1 MDFTLLAS
9 VLGGTEIH
17 TKFWDVYEEY
27 GSERWAEEL
36 ESLDYSHY
44 TAVSEGGVSQTI
56 VQSFDRDTNNFIEW
70 TLAFELE
77 PEQAHI
83 ICRCRYMYQDW
94 PHCLA
99 WPPFYECEVSDIA
112 ELPAALEEASAA
124 LLDNLFTLRREK
136 RCRIV
141 WQAAQDEANARLQE
155 HHDRVGFVPPTF
167 PNSQDLHSRSKHMKD
182 AFIVSAVR
190 TPVGRGLKGTL
201 RNTRPDD
208 LAALVLQEAVSRA
221 GIEASEV
228 EDVYLGCAIPEAE
241 QGLNVAR
248 LAALRAG
255 MPDSVGGV
263 TVNRFCSSGLQTI
276 AMAAAAIQTGQ
287 ADVMLAGGVESMSM
301 VPMSGHNPSPNP
313 DLVDTR
319 PGAYIGMGMTAENV
333 AEKYG
338 ISREDQDKFAL
349 ASHQKAKAA
358 RDAGKFRDEIVPVP
372 VQVDTVKGTKVK
384 SQTVQFDTDELIR
397 DDASLEAMGKLKSAF
412 KMGGSVTPAN
422 SSPFS
427 DGAAAVVVMSGE
439 KVQELGVKPLARFLG
454 FAVAG
459 VDPELMGIGPVA
471 AIPKVLKQTGLSL
484 ADIDLIELNE
494 AFAAQSLAV
503 VRELGLDESKLN
515 VNGGAIALG
524 HPLGCT
530 GAKLTTSAIYEL
542 QRRGGGKALITMCIG
557 GGMGAAG
564 IIEVFAAEG

>member
-1 MDFTLLAS
+1 
-9 VLGGTEIH
+9 G
-17 TKFWDVYEEY
+17 
-27 GSERWAEEL
+27 
-36 ESLDYSHY
+36 
-44 TAVSEGGVSQTI
+44 
-56 VQSFDRDTNNFIEW
+56 
-70 TLAFELE
+70 TLA
-77 PEQAHI
+77 
-83 ICRCRYMYQDW
+83 
-94 PHCLA
+94 
-99 WPPFYECEVSDIA
+99 
-112 ELPAALEEASAA
+112 
-124 LLDNLFTLRREK
+124 
-136 RCRIV
+136 
-141 WQAAQDEANARLQE
+141 
-155 HHDRVGFVPPTF
+155 
-167 PNSQDLHSRSKHMKD
+167 
-182 AFIVSAVR
+182 
-190 TPVGRGLKGTL
+190 
-201 RNTRPDD
+201 NTRPDD
-208 LAALVLQEAVSRA
+208 LAALVMNEAVKRA
-221 GIEASEV
+221 GIDAGLV

-301 VPMSGHNPSPNP
+301 VPMSGHNPSPNLE
-313 DLVDTR
+313 LVDQR

-333 AEKYG
+333 AAKYG
-338 ISREDQDKFAL
+338 VTRADQDAFAFR
-349 ASHQKAKAA
+349 SHQRAA
-358 RDAGKFRDEIVPVP
+358 AAQDAGRFDAEIIAVPVRRD
-372 VQVDTVKGTKVK
+372 VLKGTKVK
-384 SQTVQFDTDELIR
+384 SETVAFDKDELIR
-397 DDASLEAMGKLKSAF
+397 RDANIDDMAKVRPAF
-412 KMGGSVTPAN
+412 KATGSVSAAN

-427 DGAAAVVVMSGE
+427 DGAAAVLMMSGE
-439 KVQELGVKPLARFLG
+439 KAAELGLKPLAKFLG

-459 VDPELMGIGPVA
+459 VDPELMGIGPVKA
-471 AIPKVLKQTGLSL
+471 VPKVLAQTGLTL

-503 VRELGLDESKLN
+503 ARELGMNEDIMN

-564 IIEVFAAEG
+564 IIEVYAAEGGQAAD

>member
-1 MDFTLLAS
+1 
-9 VLGGTEIH
+9 
-17 TKFWDVYEEY
+17 
-27 GSERWAEEL
+27 
-36 ESLDYSHY
+36 
-44 TAVSEGGVSQTI
+44 
-56 VQSFDRDTNNFIEW
+56 
-70 TLAFELE
+70 
-77 PEQAHI
+77 
-83 ICRCRYMYQDW
+83 
-94 PHCLA
+94 
-99 WPPFYECEVSDIA
+99 
-112 ELPAALEEASAA
+112 
-124 LLDNLFTLRREK
+124 
-136 RCRIV
+136 
-141 WQAAQDEANARLQE
+141 
-155 HHDRVGFVPPTF
+155 
-167 PNSQDLHSRSKHMKD
+167 MKD
-182 AFIVSAVR
+182 AYIVSAVR
-190 TPVGRGLKGTL
+190 TPVGRGVKGTL

-208 LAALVLQEAVSRA
+208 LAALVLGEAVSRA

-338 ISREDQDKFAL
+338 VSREDQDKFAL
-349 ASHQKAKAA
+349 ASHQKAAAA
-358 RDAGKFRDEIVPVP
+358 RDAGRFKEEIVPVP
-372 VQVDTVKGTKVK
+372 VQVDTLKGTKLK
-384 SQTVQFDTDELIR
+384 SETVQFDTDELIR

-412 KMGGSVTPAN
+412 KVGGSVTPAN

-427 DGAAAVVVMSGE
+427 DGAAAVLLMSGE
-439 KVQELGVKPLARFLG
+439 KAEELGVKPLAKFLG

-459 VDPELMGIGPVA
+459 VDPEIMGIGPVA
-471 AIPKVLKQTGLSL
+471 AVPKVLKQTGLSL
-484 ADIDLIELNE
+484 DDIDLIELNE

-503 VRELGLDESKLN
+503 VRELGIDESKLN

-524 HPLGCT
+524 HPLGCS

-542 QRRGGGKALITMCIG
+542 RRRGGGKALITMCIG

-564 IIEVFAAEG
+564 VIEVFAAEAGEQAAD

>member
-1 MDFTLLAS
+1 
-9 VLGGTEIH
+9 
-17 TKFWDVYEEY
+17 
-27 GSERWAEEL
+27 
-36 ESLDYSHY
+36 
-44 TAVSEGGVSQTI
+44 
-56 VQSFDRDTNNFIEW
+56 
-70 TLAFELE
+70 
-77 PEQAHI
+77 
-83 ICRCRYMYQDW
+83 
-94 PHCLA
+94 
-99 WPPFYECEVSDIA
+99 
-112 ELPAALEEASAA
+112 
-124 LLDNLFTLRREK
+124 
-136 RCRIV
+136 
-141 WQAAQDEANARLQE
+141 
-155 HHDRVGFVPPTF
+155 
-167 PNSQDLHSRSKHMKD
+167 MKD
-182 AFIVSAVR
+182 AYIVSAVR
-190 TPVGRGLKGTL
+190 TPVGRGVKGTL

-208 LAALVLQEAVSRA
+208 LAALVLKEAVSRA

-276 AMAAAAIQTGQ
+276 AMAAAAVQTGQ

-319 PGAYIGMGMTAENV
+319 PGAYVGMGMTAENV

-338 ISREDQDKFAL
+338 VSREDQDKFAL

-358 RDAGKFRDEIVPVP
+358 RDAGKFKDEIVPVP
-372 VQVDTVKGTKVK
+372 VQVDTLKGTKLK
-384 SQTVQFDTDELIR
+384 SETVQFDTDELIR

-412 KMGGSVTPAN
+412 KLGGSVTPAN

-427 DGAAAVVVMSGE
+427 DGAAAVVVMSGD
-439 KVQELGVKPLARFLG
+439 KVEELGVKPLAKFLG

-459 VDPELMGIGPVA
+459 VDPEIMGIGPVA
-471 AIPKVLKQTGLSL
+471 AVPKVLKQTGLSL
-484 ADIDLIELNE
+484 DDIDLIELNE

-503 VRELGLDESKLN
+503 VRELGIDESKLN

-524 HPLGCT
+524 HPLGCS

-542 QRRGGGKALITMCIG
+542 RRRGGGKALITMCIG

-564 IIEVFAAEG
+564 VIEVFAAEAGEQAAD

>member
-1 MDFTLLAS
+1 
-9 VLGGTEIH
+9 
-17 TKFWDVYEEY
+17 
-27 GSERWAEEL
+27 
-36 ESLDYSHY
+36 
-44 TAVSEGGVSQTI
+44 
-56 VQSFDRDTNNFIEW
+56 
-70 TLAFELE
+70 
-77 PEQAHI
+77 
-83 ICRCRYMYQDW
+83 
-94 PHCLA
+94 
-99 WPPFYECEVSDIA
+99 
-112 ELPAALEEASAA
+112 
-124 LLDNLFTLRREK
+124 
-136 RCRIV
+136 
-141 WQAAQDEANARLQE
+141 
-155 HHDRVGFVPPTF
+155 
-167 PNSQDLHSRSKHMKD
+167 MKD
-182 AFIVSAVR
+182 AYIVSAVR
-190 TPVGRGLKGTL
+190 TPVGRGVKGTL

-208 LAALVLQEAVSRA
+208 LAALVLNEAVSRA
-221 GIEASEV
+221 GVEADIV

-338 ISREDQDKFAL
+338 VSREDQDKFAL
-349 ASHQKAKAA
+349 ASHQKAAAA
-358 RDAGKFRDEIVPVP
+358 RDAGRFKEEIVPVP
-372 VQVDTVKGTKVK
+372 VQVDTLKGTKLK
-384 SQTVQFDTDELIR
+384 SETVSFDTDELIR

-412 KMGGSVTPAN
+412 KVGGSVTPAN

-427 DGAAAVVVMSGE
+427 DGAAAVLLMSGE
-439 KVQELGVKPLARFLG
+439 KVEELGVKPLARFLG

-459 VDPELMGIGPVA
+459 VDPEIMGIGPVA
-471 AIPKVLKQTGLSL
+471 AIPKVLKQTGLAL
-484 ADIDLIELNE
+484 DDIDLIELNE

-503 VRELGLDESKLN
+503 VRELGIDESKLN

-524 HPLGCT
+524 HPLGCS

-542 QRRGGGKALITMCIG
+542 RRRGGGKALITMCIG

-564 IIEVFAAEG
+564 VIEVYPAEGEQAAD

>member
-1 MDFTLLAS
+1 
-9 VLGGTEIH
+9 
-17 TKFWDVYEEY
+17 
-27 GSERWAEEL
+27 
-36 ESLDYSHY
+36 
-44 TAVSEGGVSQTI
+44 
-56 VQSFDRDTNNFIEW
+56 
-70 TLAFELE
+70 
-77 PEQAHI
+77 
-83 ICRCRYMYQDW
+83 
-94 PHCLA
+94 
-99 WPPFYECEVSDIA
+99 
-112 ELPAALEEASAA
+112 
-124 LLDNLFTLRREK
+124 
-136 RCRIV
+136 
-141 WQAAQDEANARLQE
+141 
-155 HHDRVGFVPPTF
+155 
-167 PNSQDLHSRSKHMKD
+167 MKD

-190 TPVGRGLKGTL
+190 TPVGRGVKGTL

-208 LAALVLQEAVSRA
+208 LAALVLKSAVERA

-319 PGAYIGMGMTAENV
+319 PGAYVGMGLTAENV
-333 AEKYG
+333 AERYG
-338 ISREDQDKFAL
+338 VSREDQDKFAL
-349 ASHQKAKAA
+349 ASHQKAAAA
-358 RDAGKFRDEIVPVP
+358 RDAGRFKDEIVPVP
-372 VQVDTVKGTKVK
+372 VQVDRLKGTKIK
-384 SQTVQFDTDELIR
+384 SETVQFDTDELIR

-412 KMGGSVTPAN
+412 KLGGSVTPAN

-427 DGAAAVVVMSGE
+427 DGAAAVLLMSGD
-439 KVQELGVKPLARFLG
+439 KTQELGVQPLAKFLG

-459 VDPELMGIGPVA
+459 VDPEIMGIGPVA
-471 AIPKVLKQTGLSL
+471 AIPKVLKQTGLTL
-484 ADIDLIELNE
+484 DDIDLIELNE

-503 VRELGLDESKLN
+503 VRELGIDESKLN

-524 HPLGCT
+524 HPLGCS

-542 QRRGGGKALITMCIG
+542 RRRGGGKALITMCIG

-564 IIEVFAAEG
+564 VIEVFAAESEQAAD